1 MVEFEDGKEER
12 AFGCAS
18 MALGFDRES
27 RELTRISFLVE
38 GVKNRLGC
46 GSVVRSGRVGYSRL
60 L

>member
-1 MVEFEDGKEER
+1 MVEFEDGKEEC
-12 AFGCAS
+12 AFGS
-18 MALGFDRES
+18 MAWGFDREP

>member
-18 MALGFDRES
+18 MAWGFDREP
-27 RELTRISFLVE
+27 RELKRISLLVD
-38 GVKNRLGC
+38 GVKNRLGY